1 MRRRAGLHLDVGQRE
16 LEEEMGVLAGL
27 STADGLF
34 DVELKG
40 KDRQTDRHRW
50 SEQFNHRPKAISEVR
65 SIPPPHGQCLF
76 TSLLSFLHYLQRLV
90 HETKRNLHRMGQLLL
105 FADSGPTRLRSPAFL
120 GRVFGPPVHVYLPP
134 PIITRAASPPVR

>member
-40 KDRQTDRHRW
+40 KDRQTDTGGA
-50 SEQFNHRPKAISEVR
+50 SSSITGLKLFQR
-65 SIPPPHGQCLF
+65 SDPSHLHMVSACLPPCFHFF
-76 TSLLSFLHYLQRLV
+76 TTFRGWFMKLRETFIGWDNCCSLQTPV
-90 HETKRNLHRMGQLLL
+90 
-105 FADSGPTRLRSPAFL
+105 
-120 GRVFGPPVHVYLPP
+120 PPV
-134 PIITRAASPPVR
+134 